1 MAASANYIRNL
12 RSSVAASVGPVVGYG
27 EPLRPLTL
35 HAPPPAT
42 AGQVDRKR
50 HSDLSGWRSSMN
62 RCSIR
67 RSDRSM
73 LDFMS
78 GREYQREAILCDQPN
93 H

>member
-42 AGQVDRKR
+42 AG
-50 HSDLSGWRSSMN
+50 
-62 RCSIR
+62 
-67 RSDRSM
+67 
-73 LDFMS
+73 
-78 GREYQREAILCDQPN
+78 REYQREAILCDQPN